1 MLKGKRND
9 QSDLFTDLELSKKS
23 TRPRAQQELNEV
35 LKLESDGE
43 SFEKTSIDEEEV
55 DALED
60 LKTRYI
66 VLLGMLL
73 NQRTTPSYPFANN
86 SLMNGLGKDMFD
98 LNANLKLFSQLT
110 ASSTSTTGQS
120 FTSNEIPLQDTDDQ
134 PLDLSFKQ
142 HSTQSDSFDSESPMN
157 CHKRNQKETLTLPE
171 QTAYLANQSNHL
183 TISVGDLLADQAHL
197 TADLPSVGSNSSST
211 HSNSTQLS
219 EPSSSTTL
227 ENFPCDK
234 CEKGFSKF
242 SSLQRHKYEHTNQRP
257 HMCLICQKR
266 FKHKHH
272 LTEHKRLH
280 TGEKPYQCTVSSC

>member
-1 MLKGKRND
+1 MKKRKMLKSKRNG
-9 QSDLFTDLELSKKS
+9 QSDLFAGLELPKKS
-23 TRPRAQQELNEV
+23 GRPRGKQELNEV

-43 SFEKTSIDEEEV
+43 SFEKTSIDEEEG

-60 LKTRYI
+60 LKTRYLA
-66 VLLGMLL
+66 LLGMLL
-73 NQRTTPSYPFANN
+73 NQRAAASYPFANN
-86 SLMNGLGKDMFD
+86 NGFMGGLSKDVFD

-120 FTSNEIPLQDTDDQ
+120 FASNEISFQDEQ

-142 HSTQSDSFDSESPMN
+142 HTAAQSDSFDSDSAVN
-157 CHKRNQKETLTLPE
+157 RRKRRLQQKNARTPPD
-171 QTAYLANQSNHL
+171 QTIIHLGQPDHL
-183 TISVGDLLADQAHL
+183 TISVSDLLADQAHL
-197 TADLPSVGSNSSST
+197 ADLPSGGSNSSST
-211 HSNSTQLS
+211 HSS
-219 EPSSSTTL
+219 EPSSIL

-257 HMCLICQKR
+257 HMCLICTKR

-280 TGEKPYQCTVSSC
+280 TGEKPYQCTVGI